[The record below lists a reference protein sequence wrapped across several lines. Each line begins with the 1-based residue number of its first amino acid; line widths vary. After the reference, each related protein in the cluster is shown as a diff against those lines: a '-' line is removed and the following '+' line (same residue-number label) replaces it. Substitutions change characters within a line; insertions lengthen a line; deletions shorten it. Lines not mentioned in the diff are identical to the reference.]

1 MSHAAASWC
10 VTALVRSAQCLSLT
24 VRPRACLACNLVQ
37 AEAAAAADLLFM
49 WRQHLLGKMLTAK
62 QYNLGLERYRCV
74 P

>member
-1 MSHAAASWC
+1 
-10 VTALVRSAQCLSLT
+10 
-24 VRPRACLACNLVQ
+24 VQ

-74 P
+74 PWRVPARLQLLLA